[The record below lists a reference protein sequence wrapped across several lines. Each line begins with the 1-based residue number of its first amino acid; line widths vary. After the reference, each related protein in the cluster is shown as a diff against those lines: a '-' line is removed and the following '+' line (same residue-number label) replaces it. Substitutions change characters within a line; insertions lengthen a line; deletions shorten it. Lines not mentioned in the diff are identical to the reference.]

1 MYCIIFFE
9 FQNITCLYN
18 IYLYLLSNTIL
29 SLPSYVYLLHTQK
42 CVVIKSFFVEM
53 KVNCLVVSPWPK
65 LHTEKSPWWLSHI
78 FNHFSWPYPDA
89 GPHHLPLR
97 NNKHWLKGLNF
108 QEALTPASTWPLSS
122 PLSPPSQK
130 RIIWEIT
137 KIGGQVST
145 WCDWGHWHRFCF
157 SGSGLIN
164 SVFHRGARS
173 VVWCESGGS
182 IWVRCFCGSCS
193 ITPRVWV
200 TLSLEMV
207 TQTFRHSIHLP
218 SLRIEYID
226 LSICA
231 NILYL

>member
-1 MYCIIFFE
+1 MFIYCTHKNVFSLRGFFCRNE
-9 FQNITCLYN
+9 NK
-18 IYLYLLSNTIL
+18 
-29 SLPSYVYLLHTQK
+29 H
-42 CVVIKSFFVEM
+42 
-53 KVNCLVVSPWPK
+53 CLVVSPWPK

-97 NNKHWLKGLNF
+97 NDKHWLKGLNF

-182 IWVRCFCGSCS
+182 IWVRCFHGSCS

-200 TLSLEMV
+200 TWSLEMV
-207 TQTFRHSIHLP
+207 TWTSRHGIHLP
-218 SLRIEYID
+218 SLRMEYID